1 MMCYVI
7 DWGRE
12 GVEGACI
19 FAASG
24 SDVADSVIT
33 CVQCVPTRVQEVQKT
48 KKSQYRTVNN
58 KANTEL
64 VLSTYTSSLLQYR
77 TRPKYLCEFVIGIP
91 IRPGLR

>member
-24 SDVADSVIT
+24 SDVADSVIILRP
-33 CVQCVPTRVQEVQKT
+33 VRADSRPRSAKD
-48 KKSQYRTVNN
+48 KKKPIPNCQQQG
-58 KANTEL
+58 
-64 VLSTYTSSLLQYR
+64 QYR
-77 TRPKYLCEFVIGIP
+77 TRPKYLYEFVTAVP
-91 IRPGLR
+91 NSSYVLMRVRYWNTD